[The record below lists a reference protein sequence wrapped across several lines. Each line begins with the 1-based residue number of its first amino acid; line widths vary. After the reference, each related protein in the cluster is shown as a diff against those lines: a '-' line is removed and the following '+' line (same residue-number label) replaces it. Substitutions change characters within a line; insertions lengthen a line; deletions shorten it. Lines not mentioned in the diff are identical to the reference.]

1 MRKISRDILEMKMF
15 SKQSVNRPSG
25 LITAVLAASAVASL
39 ALPLRVQA
47 QKSYDPGASD
57 TELKIGNIM
66 SYSGWAQAYGA
77 IGRAEAAYFRMIN
90 DHGGVNG
97 RKITFISADNG
108 SEAAN
113 SLELAQQLVQHD
125 GVLLIFGALGTET
138 NLAIRPYLNEQHVP
152 QLFVDSS
159 STVFNDPTH
168 FPWTMGFF
176 ASFRTEGLAY
186 ASYLLQSKPNA
197 RIAILYADDDAGKE
211 YLAGVLAG
219 LGPRASSMVVSQMSY
234 RPADGS
240 VDAQLTALKASGA
253 DVFLNFAIGPMATQ
267 AIRQAY
273 DLDWH
278 PLQFIANAS
287 LSTAAFLEPA
297 GLAKA
302 TGIITNARSKGWL
315 EPQTRSDPA
324 VREFVDWMQQ
334 YNREASLRDQNNV
347 AGYER
352 AEALVELLRRCGDNL
367 TRANIMQQA
376 AHLDMELGMLREGI
390 RVRTSPADFQPVH
403 QLFLMKF
410 DGRGWM
416 PIGAIIDPGG

>member
-1 MRKISRDILEMKMF
+1 MF
-15 SKQSVNRPSG
+15 TKQSVNHRTR
-25 LITAVLAASAVASL
+25 LIAPVLLASL
-39 ALPLRVQA
+39 TLSFSAQA
-47 QKSYDPGASD
+47 QKTYDPGASD
-57 TELKIGNIM
+57 SELKIGNIM

-90 DHGGVNG
+90 DRGGVNG
-97 RKITFISADNG
+97 RKITFISVDNG
-108 SEAAN
+108 SQAAN
-113 SLELAQQLVQHD
+113 SLELAQHLVQHD

-138 NLAIRPYLNEQHVP
+138 NLAIRPYLNDQHVP

-159 STVFNDPTH
+159 SAVFNDPAH

-176 ASFRTEGLAY
+176 ASLHTEGLAY
-186 ASYLLQSKPNA
+186 AGYVLQTRPNA

-211 YLAGVLAG
+211 YLAGVLDG
-219 LGPRASSMVVSQMSY
+219 LGQRSSSMVVSQLSY
-234 RPADGS
+234 RAADGS
-240 VDAQLTALKASGA
+240 VDQQLTAFKASGA

-267 AIRQAY
+267 AIRKAY

-287 LSTAAFLEPA
+287 LSTAAFLDPA
-297 GLAKA
+297 GLDKA
-302 TGIITNARSKGWL
+302 AGIITNARSKGWL

-324 VREFVDWMQQ
+324 VREFVAWMQQ

-367 TRANIMQQA
+367 TRANVMQQA
-376 AHLDMELGMLREGI
+376 AHLDMVLGMLRDGI
-390 RVRTSPADFQPVH
+390 RVKTSPGDYQPVH

-416 PIGAIIDPGG
+416 PIGAVIDPAAGH